1 MKLGGG
7 MKQVHVHAELRGT
20 LVHSLAASK
29 FDEFIPSAV
38 NIAGPSLYHINT
50 CLKWDLNLGLS
61 ETL

>member
-29 FDEFIPSAV
+29 FEEYVHVPRYVHIPFEAV
-38 NIAGPSLYHINT
+38 
-50 CLKWDLNLGLS
+50 
-61 ETL
+61 